1 MWANTGGQTKKIKTS
16 SLQRGSLH
24 GEMIKGC
31 RTTKAIEM
39 LAEFQ
44 HARPSRETKTKKN
57 REKKIGLR
65 GES

>member
-1 MWANTGGQTKKIKTS
+1 
-16 SLQRGSLH
+16 
-24 GEMIKGC
+24 MIKGC

-39 LAEFQ
+39 LVVTEFQ
-44 HARPSRETKTKKN
+44 HARPSRETKMKKT